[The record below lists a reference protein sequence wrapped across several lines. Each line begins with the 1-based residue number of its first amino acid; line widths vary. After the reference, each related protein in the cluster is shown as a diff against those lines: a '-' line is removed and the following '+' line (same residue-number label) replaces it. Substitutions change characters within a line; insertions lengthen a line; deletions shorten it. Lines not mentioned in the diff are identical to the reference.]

1 MKIRFPLLIGSIL
14 AFAQSAIPAG
24 LTIYNEDFAVVR
36 DSVPLDL
43 KQGINE
49 IQYDGATLLLE
60 PDSVVLRDK
69 SGKPLQILEQ
79 NYRNDPLTQGYLL
92 SLFEGQTLDF
102 TVREEQKPDRVIQA
116 KILRSGYEA
125 SGGNS
130 EPVVE
135 VDGKIQF
142 GLPGKPQFPSLGGDT
157 VLKPRLEWKIQSAI
171 ETKTE
176 AELGY
181 LTGGLS
187 WQASYNLVAPEKGDT
202 LDVVGWITMQNRSGR
217 DFQEASIKLMAGD
230 VSKIANPKTNQRVMA
245 MTAMA
250 DAAPVTEK
258 AFDEFHLYSLPRRTT
273 LRDRETKQ
281 VEFLRAGGV
290 KSETVYLFQVDRS
303 GRWEGVDPGFRL
315 TSEDF
320 GLGGSTKISVVREF
334 RNTKEN
340 QLGIPLPKGRVRFY
354 RANGEQLEFAGEN
367 EIDHTP
373 ADELIKI
380 HTGEA
385 FDLVGERKRV
395 DFHVD
400 TANRRTEETFEI
412 LLKNR
417 KKESVTI
424 RVVERLARSA
434 NWQVVKNS
442 DPFEKKR
449 SDEIEFRIPVKPG
462 EERKVLYSVIYT
474 W

>member
-1 MKIRFPLLIGSIL
+1 MKIRFPLLIGSLL

-102 TVREEQKPDRVIQA
+102 TVREEEKPDRVIQA

-130 EPVVE
+130 EPVME

-157 VLKPRLEWKIQSAI
+157 VLKPRLEWKIQSAS

-230 VSKIANPKTNQRVMA
+230 VSKIATPKTNQRVMA
-245 MTAMA
+245 MAAMA

-303 GRWEGVDPGFRL
+303 GRWEGVDPGIRL

-340 QLGIPLPKGRVRFY
+340 QLGIPLPKGRFRFY

-373 ADELIKI
+373 ADELLKI

-395 DFHVD
+395 DFRVD

-424 RVVERLARSA
+424 RVIERLARSA
-434 NWQVVKNS
+434 NLQVLKNS
-442 DPFEKKR
+442 DPFENKR

>member
-1 MKIRFPLLIGSIL
+1 MKIRFPLLIGSLL
-14 AFAQSAIPAG
+14 AFSQSAIPAG

-49 IQYDGATLLLE
+49 IQYAGATLLLE

-102 TVREEQKPDRVIQA
+102 TVREEEKPDRVIQA

-217 DFQEASIKLMAGD
+217 DFEDASIKLMAGD
-230 VSKIANPKTNQRVMA
+230 VSKIATPKTNQRAMA
-245 MTAMA
+245 MAAMA

-303 GRWEGVDPGFRL
+303 GRWEGVDQGFRL

-320 GLGGSTKISVVREF
+320 GLGGSPKISVVREF

-354 RANGEQLEFAGEN
+354 RANGEQLEFIGEN

-373 ADELIKI
+373 ADELVKI

-385 FDLVGERKRV
+385 FDLLGERKRV
-395 DFHVD
+395 DFRVD

-417 KKESVTI
+417 KKEPVTI

-434 NWQVVKNS
+434 NWQVLKNS

-449 SDEIEFRIPVKPG
+449 SDEIEFRIAVKPG

>member
-1 MKIRFPLLIGSIL
+1 
-14 AFAQSAIPAG
+14 
-24 LTIYNEDFAVVR
+24 
-36 DSVPLDL
+36 
-43 KQGINE
+43 
-49 IQYDGATLLLE
+49 
-60 PDSVVLRDK
+60 
-69 SGKPLQILEQ
+69 
-79 NYRNDPLTQGYLL
+79 
-92 SLFEGQTLDF
+92 
-102 TVREEQKPDRVIQA
+102 
-116 KILRSGYEA
+116 
-125 SGGNS
+125 
-130 EPVVE
+130 
-135 VDGKIQF
+135 
-142 GLPGKPQFPSLGGDT
+142 
-157 VLKPRLEWKIQSAI
+157 
-171 ETKTE
+171 
-176 AELGY
+176 LGY

-217 DFQEASIKLMAGD
+217 DFEDASIKLMAGD
-230 VSKIANPKTNQRVMA
+230 VSKIANPTTNQRVMA

-303 GRWEGVDPGFRL
+303 GRLEGVDPGFRL

-354 RANGEQLEFAGEN
+354 RANGEQLEFTGEN

-395 DFHVD
+395 DFRVD
-400 TANRRTEETFEI
+400 SANRRTEETFEI

-417 KKESVTI
+417 KKEPVTI

-442 DPFEKKR
+442 DPYEKKR

>member
-1 MKIRFPLLIGSIL
+1 MKIRLPLLIASLL
-14 AFAQSAIPAG
+14 AAAHSANGAG
-24 LTIYNEDFAVVR
+24 LTIYNGDFAVVR
-36 DSVPLDL
+36 DSVALDL
-43 KQGINE
+43 KQGIND
-49 IQYDGATLLLE
+49 IRYDGATLLLE
-60 PDSVVLRDK
+60 PDSVLLRDK

-102 TVREEQKPDRVIQA
+102 TVREEQKPDRVIQG

-157 VLKPRLEWKIQSAI
+157 VLKPRLEWKIQSAA

-202 LDVVGWITMQNRSGR
+202 LAIVGWITMQNRSGR
-217 DFQEASIKLMAGD
+217 DFEDASIKLLAGD
-230 VSKIANPKTNQRVMA
+230 VSKIEPPKSNQRVMA
-245 MTAMA
+245 MAAMA

-290 KSETVYLFQVDRS
+290 ESETIYLFQVDRN
-303 GRWEGVDPGFRL
+303 GGWEGAEASFRR

-354 RANGEQLEFAGEN
+354 RANGEQLEFTGEN

-373 ADELIKI
+373 GDELVKI

-385 FDLVGERKRV
+385 FDLVGERRRV
-395 DFHVD
+395 DFRVD
-400 TANRRTEETFEI
+400 NANRRTEETFEI

-417 KKESVTI
+417 KKEPVTI

-434 NWQVVKNS
+434 NWQVLKNS
-442 DPFEKKR
+442 DPFEKTR
-449 SDEIEFRIPVKPG
+449 GDEIEFRIPVKPG
-462 EERKVLYSVIYT
+462 EERKVVYSVIYT

>member
-1 MKIRFPLLIGSIL
+1 MKIRFPLLISSLL

-36 DSVPLDL
+36 DSVALDL
-43 KQGINE
+43 KEGINE
-49 IQYDGATLLLE
+49 IQYAGATLLLE

-102 TVREEQKPDRVIQA
+102 TVREEEKPDRVIQA

-135 VDGKIQF
+135 VDDKIQF

-217 DFQEASIKLMAGD
+217 DFEDASIKLMAGD

-245 MTAMA
+245 MAAMA

-354 RANGEQLEFAGEN
+354 RANGEQLEFTGEN

-373 ADELIKI
+373 ADEVVKI

-395 DFHVD
+395 DFRID
-400 TANRRTEETFEI
+400 SANRRTEETFEI

-417 KKESVTI
+417 KKEPVTI
-424 RVVERLARSA
+424 RVVERLGRSA

-449 SDEIEFRIPVKPG
+449 SDEIEFRIAVKPG
-462 EERKVLYSVIYT
+462 EERKVVYSVIYT